1 MASARALRLAVIP
14 GTTRPG
20 RVSLSVAEWS
30 AATIQ
35 SKNVVSELS
44 AQPFAV
50 EVVDIAKFNLPLL
63 DEPTPAAYQKYTKDH
78 TKRWASKLQ
87 EFDAYL
93 FVTGE
98 YNHSVPP
105 ALTNALS
112 FVAKE
117 LNNKAAGFV
126 GYGSAGGVRSVE
138 HLRGILSELQVAHV
152 RDSVQ
157 LSLFEDFERFSTFKP
172 RPMHVDNVVNVAK
185 QLHGWA
191 AALRLLREAK
201 AKL

>member
-1 MASARALRLAVIP
+1 MSSSALRLAVIA

-20 RVSLSVAEWS
+20 RVSLAVTEWTAS
-30 AATIQ
+30 TLKAAGA
-35 SKNVVSELS
+35 SYVGPLN
-44 AQPFAV
+44 AQPFAI
-50 EVVDIAKFNLPLL
+50 EVVDIEKFNLPVL
-63 DEPTPAAYQKYTKDH
+63 DEPTPAQFQQYKKDH
-78 TKRWASKLQ
+78 TKAWAAKLN
-87 EFDAYL
+87 EFDAYI

-126 GYGSAGGVRSVE
+126 SYGSAGGVRAVE
-138 HLRGILSELQVAHV
+138 HLRCILSELEVAHV
-152 RDSVQ
+152 RNSVQ
-157 LSLFEDFERFSTFKP
+157 LSLFQDFENFSTFKP
-172 RPMHVDNVVNVAK
+172 RDMHTSSVISVAK

-191 AALRLLREAK
+191 AALRTLREAK
-201 AKL
+201 K